1 MAHIVPMSEPLVACI
16 PNISEGQD
24 RSVIDAICE
33 AASSIDGC
41 ALIGSEPDPDYNR
54 TVITLA
60 GNPDSVRQAAFCL
73 IEAAAELIDM
83 RTHTGNHPRMGA
95 VDVCPFVPI
104 KNADAFLCE
113 NLASSLGAQVDAEL
127 GLPVFYYGSAASH
140 PDRTA
145 LSALRRGEYE
155 SLEDR
160 MSGAVSASVTRDP
173 DYGSGWNERYARFG
187 AVAIGVR
194 PILVAYNV
202 NLAESDAIVA
212 KKVGTMVRSS
222 GRLIRNGDQRMR
234 TRGMLDKVQGMG
246 VPLEAHG
253 ISQVSMNL
261 QDVGITDMHHAF
273 EVVKSLASDHGVS
286 VDGSELVGLAPL
298 SSFLAAGRWY
308 SPGEVEESALIEAA
322 VKGLGLDRL
331 GPFEPKERIIEYA
344 VEEALQ

>member
-1 MAHIVPMSEPLVACI
+1 MLSRWRP
-16 PNISEGQD
+16 PNLS
-24 RSVIDAICE
+24 
-33 AASSIDGC
+33 
-41 ALIGSEPDPDYNR
+41 
-54 TVITLA
+54 
-60 GNPDSVRQAAFCL
+60 
-73 IEAAAELIDM
+73 
-83 RTHTGNHPRMGA
+83 
-95 VDVCPFVPI
+95 CP
-104 KNADAFLCE
+104 
-113 NLASSLGAQVDAEL
+113 
-127 GLPVFYYGSAASH
+127 
-140 PDRTA
+140 
-145 LSALRRGEYE
+145 
-155 SLEDR
+155 
-160 MSGAVSASVTRDP
+160 
-173 DYGSGWNERYARFG
+173 
-187 AVAIGVR
+187 
-194 PILVAYNV
+194 NV
-202 NLAESDAIVA
+202 NLAESDAMVT
-212 KKVGTMVRSS
+212 KVGTIVRSS

-344 VEEALQ
+344 GGGSPMTSFKDSTLAEFALDLASDAPTPGVVLPLESHFLKQVLSR